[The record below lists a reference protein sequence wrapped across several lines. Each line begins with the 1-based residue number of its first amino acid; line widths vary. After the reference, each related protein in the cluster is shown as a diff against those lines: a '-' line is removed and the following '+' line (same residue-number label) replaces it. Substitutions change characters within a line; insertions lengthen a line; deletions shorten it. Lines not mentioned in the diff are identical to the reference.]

1 MSIQNSFALRY
12 ATSGIPGAAGQRPF
26 GTLWTFAL
34 WTALAWCVTDH
45 LPGQEKTGAPADSE
59 KPQAPI
65 AFDYLRL
72 SQPSVAEHVQLTDAQ
87 RAEITQLLTARATQ
101 LSQAS
106 AGERPAVIAA
116 TNQKL
121 AGLLTAEQRERL
133 STLPATRAL
142 YFQFVEQTWPEVLT
156 WFAEQSDLSLV
167 MNEPPGGTFTYRDMK
182 GYSPRDAIDLLNSVL
197 LTKGFSLVRRDRTL
211 ILMALNGELTSE
223 LIPTISF
230 DKLDQRGRFEFVTI
244 LFPLGKRAPLAVDT
258 AVQQLLKPYGRAL
271 TLAQTKQIRIT
282 DMAAK
287 MPAYS
292 LLISSVP
299 EPKPPARPAKPA
311 PPPKPVLQT
320 YPYQGFDAQVGVQT
334 LKSLIPGVTY
344 YADQKAKQISVFG
357 TPNQQTAVKAIL
369 AQLTKIP
376 PRETASLLEV
386 YVLQSAPSE
395 TLPAQLKLVAPDA
408 QVSIDPAQLRVAVY
422 GSPSEQAAIRAA
434 LEKLGIQQQTAG
446 NQQLRVYDLKGNDP
460 TAIRSALEALVPGI
474 SLHATSDGLR
484 LLARASNEQHT
495 TIAGA
500 LSELAP
506 ATRPDQLRTLRF
518 YPRTQPL
525 PNGLLSALESLVS
538 EASLT
543 WNAATL
549 RLSAVATAPQ
559 HAAIL
564 ETLRQFDAD
573 GNQPTPPQLKIYPV
587 NPLQRER
594 FSRLQSNLLDT
605 WPGMRVI
612 DSETAGELAIL
623 ATPAQHLQFGQ
634 LLETLITDAAKTPR
648 KLQSYPLPGKTTD
661 AIRGLVTE
669 RVPEAQLTW
678 DDATDRLI
686 VLGTEQEQE
695 QVQQVLGQIAEH
707 LPAATP
713 PQLKIYPVNPLQ
725 RERFSRLQSNL
736 LDTWPGMRVIDSET
750 AGELAILATP
760 AQHLQFGQLL
770 ETLITDAAKTP
781 RKLQSYPLP
790 GKTTDA
796 IRGLVTERVPEAQ
809 LTWDDATDRLI
820 VLGTE
825 QEQEQVQQV
834 LGQIAEHL
842 PAATPPQLKIYPVNP
857 RQRQRFVQLQA
868 ALTAQFPDMQIV
880 ENTNSRELVI
890 WATPRQHQ
898 QLVTLLKTL
907 SDRQAPADRTV
918 VVAYP
923 VTVGVPSEAREL
935 LAEMYPALK
944 IIPDDA
950 HQRLLVWATEEEHE
964 PLQAFMEQWNRAET
978 PSQTRKLVPYQFAPD
993 EAEPL
998 LPVVTELVPK
1008 MQLSVV
1014 GDRIVAWGS
1023 QRDHDRLAA
1032 FAEPL
1037 LVDNRPPNRHVEV
1050 YPTGRRDPDQILQI
1064 FLTLAPTANYAIDP
1078 KTGGMAMLA
1087 TPEEHETMR
1096 ATLEKI
1102 SHLDQQPGKDRV
1114 LELYQIE
1121 PASVSETSQLLQDAL
1136 PDLELI
1142 STAPGR
1148 LLVQGT
1154 ADEHKRA
1161 RDLIEKIRA
1170 SVPAKETREV
1180 RVHPV
1185 RRMPAAAMLGLLPP
1199 DLLESVSIRTQEPNL
1214 IINGSPRMQRALT
1227 AAIKQIEDQLPPPPV
1242 DVTPV
1247 IQVHTVRR
1255 MSAAALIDLLP
1266 PSITAQIS
1274 IRRQDQHLIVS
1285 GNRHQH
1291 AALAAAIRGIE
1302 EQFPDA
1308 TAGATP
1314 VVRVYKLR
1322 FATARSADRLVE
1334 ELLPDASS
1342 ILDSASQ
1349 SIVVTTTPAEHERV
1363 TTMLQQLDQ
1372 PQQTEKSTRIYS
1384 FQHCNPAPA
1393 QTVLASLVPNANIS
1407 VDTTVMKLVA
1417 TATDEEHKQIAA
1429 VCEQLDQQ
1437 SEQQQPISR
1446 VYRLPPQTAPAL
1458 QTAINGLLPQATVT
1472 LESASGTVV
1481 VTAPAAEHTKVLELV
1496 EQLAQRGEAQ
1506 QVVSRVYRLPPQS
1519 APALQTAINGLLP
1532 QATVTLESA
1541 SGTVVVTAPAA
1552 EQTKVLDLVE
1562 QLAQGGEERQVVSRV
1577 YRLPPQSAPALQTAV
1592 NGLLPQATVTLES
1605 TSGTVVVT
1613 APTAEHTKVKE
1624 LVDQLAQPDVDQQL
1638 VSRVYR
1644 LPPQTAPALQ
1654 TAINGL
1660 LPRAT
1665 VAIDETSGTVVVT
1678 APAAEHTKVKELV
1691 DQLAQPDVDQQLVS
1705 RVYRLPPQ
1713 TAPALQTAIK
1723 GLLPQ
1728 ATVALD
1734 DTSGTVVVAA
1744 RPREHQQILDLVE
1757 QMKRNDPSAA
1767 RIATTYQTGSMSAEV
1782 VADAV
1787 RAAFPENDV
1796 SCHPSKTD
1804 RSLVVVAP
1812 PAYQPAIRSMVAQ
1825 VSGGE
1830 NPLPSTVRVYE
1841 LGQANGES
1849 VRTVLGTLFSD
1860 QQPRAEIRLNRQGN
1874 QLLAVA
1880 SERQHSQIEITLKQ
1894 LQGSRRVLE
1903 VFPLRVVDPFTA
1915 QSSIE
1920 QLFRDA
1926 AQNTAPI
1933 TDVDS
1938 VSQKLFVRATPEQ
1951 IMEIREMLGKMGEPS
1966 LAEGKTRGPLRVI
1979 PLDGNPLEAI
1989 QRMQRIWSELR
2000 ENEIRI
2006 LSPDAQPPAPNP
2018 APPQRPQPPATAPE
2032 KPIEPAPTAAHP
2044 HRLTAATP
2052 VPPAAQSPIL
2062 IIPGPNGIT
2071 IASSDQ
2077 EALDRFETLLR
2088 ALLRNDDT
2096 QTGPA
2101 SNFSIIPL
2109 KNADSSQIQ
2118 KLLRELWE
2126 DMPFNLR
2133 GGPGDLV
2140 VVAAERLNSLVVYG
2154 SRTDRKIAEYLATSL
2169 DTPDPAS
2176 AIGLR
2181 KPRILS
2187 IEHTDAQEIYAALRA
2202 VYKSQ
2207 LTTGGGRKSVSI
2219 PEGVSSDVASV
2230 LQQINAAATAPLLTL
2245 HVDQKTNSIVVN
2257 APLQLADEIAEFVT
2271 TMDAQAQT
2279 HPARTVQL
2287 IPLKGGNARRV
2298 RRALEA
2304 LRD

>member
-357 TPNQQTAVKAIL
+357 TPNQQKAVKAIL

-594 FSRLQSNLLDT
+594 FSRLQS
-605 WPGMRVI
+605 
-612 DSETAGELAIL
+612 S
-623 ATPAQHLQFGQ
+623 
-634 LLETLITDAAKTPR
+634 
-648 KLQSYPLPGKTTD
+648 
-661 AIRGLVTE
+661 
-669 RVPEAQLTW
+669 
-678 DDATDRLI
+678 
-686 VLGTEQEQE
+686 
-695 QVQQVLGQIAEH
+695 
-707 LPAATP
+707 
-713 PQLKIYPVNPLQ
+713 
-725 RERFSRLQSNL
+725 L

-1255 MSAAALIDLLP
+1255 MSAAALVDLLP

-1437 SEQQQPISR
+1437 SEQQQPVSR

-1678 APAAEHTKVKELV
+1678 APAAGHTKVKELV

-2187 IEHTDAQEIYAALRA
+2187 IEHTDAQKIYAALRA

>member
-460 TAIRSALEALVPGI
+460 TAIQSALEALVPGI
-474 SLHATSDGLR
+474 SLHPTSDGLR

-518 YPRTQPL
+518 YPRAQPL

-587 NPLQRER
+587 NPLQRQR

-707 LPAATP
+707 LPT
-713 PQLKIYPVNPLQ
+713 
-725 RERFSRLQSNL
+725 
-736 LDTWPGMRVIDSET
+736 
-750 AGELAILATP
+750 
-760 AQHLQFGQLL
+760 
-770 ETLITDAAKTP
+770 
-781 RKLQSYPLP
+781 
-790 GKTTDA
+790 
-796 IRGLVTERVPEAQ
+796 
-809 LTWDDATDRLI
+809 
-820 VLGTE
+820 
-825 QEQEQVQQV
+825 
-834 LGQIAEHL
+834 
-842 PAATPPQLKIYPVNP
+842 ATPPQLKIYPVNP

-1037 LVDNRPPNRHVEV
+1037 LVDNGPPNRHVEV

-1087 TPEEHETMR
+1087 SPEEHETMR

-1255 MSAAALIDLLP
+1255 MSAAALVDLLP

-1308 TAGATP
+1308 TAGVTP

-1437 SEQQQPISR
+1437 SEQQQPVSR

-1481 VTAPAAEHTKVLELV
+1481 VTAPAAEQTKVLELV

-1552 EQTKVLDLVE
+1552 EHAQVLDLVE
-1562 QLAQGGEERQVVSRV
+1562 QLAQGGEARQVVSRV

-1830 NPLPSTVRVYE
+1830 TPLPSTVRVYE

-1926 AQNTAPI
+1926 AQNTAPV

-2062 IIPGPNGIT
+2062 IIPGSNGIT

-2169 DTPDPAS
+2169 DTPDSAS

-2207 LTTGGGRKSVSI
+2207 LTSGGGRKSVSI

-2245 HVDQKTNSIVVN
+2245 HVDQKTNSIIVN

>member
-357 TPNQQTAVKAIL
+357 TPNQQKAVKAIL

-623 ATPAQHLQFGQ
+623 ATPAQHLQFGK
-634 LLETLITDAAKTPR
+634 LLETLITDAAKAPR

-669 RVPEAQLTW
+669 RAPEAQLTW

-707 LPAATP
+707 LPT
-713 PQLKIYPVNPLQ
+713 
-725 RERFSRLQSNL
+725 
-736 LDTWPGMRVIDSET
+736 
-750 AGELAILATP
+750 
-760 AQHLQFGQLL
+760 
-770 ETLITDAAKTP
+770 
-781 RKLQSYPLP
+781 
-790 GKTTDA
+790 
-796 IRGLVTERVPEAQ
+796 
-809 LTWDDATDRLI
+809 
-820 VLGTE
+820 
-825 QEQEQVQQV
+825 
-834 LGQIAEHL
+834 
-842 PAATPPQLKIYPVNP
+842 ATPPQLKIYPVNP

-1255 MSAAALIDLLP
+1255 MSAAALVDLLP

-1446 VYRLPPQTAPAL
+1446 VYRLPPQT
-1458 QTAINGLLPQATVT
+1458 
-1472 LESASGTVV
+1472 
-1481 VTAPAAEHTKVLELV
+1481 
-1496 EQLAQRGEAQ
+1496 
-1506 QVVSRVYRLPPQS
+1506 